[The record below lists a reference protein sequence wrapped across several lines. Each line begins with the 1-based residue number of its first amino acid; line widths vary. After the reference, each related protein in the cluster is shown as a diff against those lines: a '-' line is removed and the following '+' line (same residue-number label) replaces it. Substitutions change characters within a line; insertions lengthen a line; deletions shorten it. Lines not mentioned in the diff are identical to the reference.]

1 VNNPNCPQCEG
12 KGKYAHREGGYTT
25 VKQCNCKPP
34 TQTEPK
40 LSWTPSGYLMI
51 DKAMTTI
58 FLPSSVRA
66 LELNYGRSLIEAAF
80 MRGYREAKGAKVPD
94 EHGALSAE

>member
-1 VNNPNCPQCEG
+1 
-12 KGKYAHREGGYTT
+12 
-25 VKQCNCKPP
+25 
-34 TQTEPK
+34 
-40 LSWTPSGYLMI
+40 MI